1 MSVYE
6 KSRPFAGDSF
16 LVRIICHSQ
25 ECIRGICE
33 QIKAY

>member
-6 KSRPFAGDSF
+6 KDRPFAGDSF
-16 LVRIICHSQ
+16 LVRIICYSQ
-25 ECIRGICE
+25 ECIRDRCE